1 MLDPRMVELIKNAYV
16 RRLQENR
23 PPIGEPKVHE
33 IVRSMPLPPQW
44 LVRRLL
50 AESMHLPEQER
61 MQQVA
66 ELIVV
71 KHLLPGQ

>member
-1 MLDPRMVELIKNAYV
+1 MLQLIKDAYQ

-23 PPIGEPKVHE
+23 LPIEESKLHE
-33 IVRSMPLPPQW
+33 ILKFMPYPPTW
-44 LVRRLL
+44 LVDKML
-50 AESMHLPEQER
+50 AERMHLSEEER

-71 KHLLPGQ
+71 KHLLPGGG